1 MGTREEGGASQW
13 TPRPLLTICFADHIH
28 SKLRNFTKDDETR
41 FVDSIPVTGDELDM
55 MRLSPECER
64 VGLTNGCDDF
74 CETLTVQDDRARRR
88 VLDRVPIR
96 RITRSRER
104 VGPLS
109 TCNEVLGRCAERCGK
124 TLHLW
129 QASCLDAR

>member
-55 MRLSPECER
+55 MRLYPECER

-88 VLDRVPIR
+88 VLDRV
-96 RITRSRER
+96 
-104 VGPLS
+104 GPLS